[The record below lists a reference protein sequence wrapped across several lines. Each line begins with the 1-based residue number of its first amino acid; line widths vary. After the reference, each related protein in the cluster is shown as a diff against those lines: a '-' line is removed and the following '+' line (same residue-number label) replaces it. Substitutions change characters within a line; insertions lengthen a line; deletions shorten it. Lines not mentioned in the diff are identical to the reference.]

1 MISSEHRDRMHL
13 MAHLSAKCNSLNY
26 AISRLLVEGLPAD
39 AKRIPLSESFLEQ
52 DVADVLSIFELLS
65 EKGVISWP
73 EKNIINN
80 RKNKTIS
87 DLRISINNNIDQL
100 NINYAAT
107 SEAYQTKL
115 IA

>member
-1 MISSEHRDRMHL
+1 
-13 MAHLSAKCNSLNY
+13 
-26 AISRLLVEGLPAD
+26 LVEGLPAD
-39 AKRIPLSESFLEQ
+39 AERIPVSDSFLEQ

-87 DLRISINNNIDQL
+87 DLRISINNIDQL
-100 NINYAAT
+100 NINYADT
-107 SEAYQTKL
+107 SEAYQAKL

>member
-1 MISSEHRDRMHL
+1 
-13 MAHLSAKCNSLNY
+13 
-26 AISRLLVEGLPAD
+26 
-39 AKRIPLSESFLEQ
+39 
-52 DVADVLSIFELLS
+52 
-65 EKGVISWP
+65 VISWP

-87 DLRISINNNIDQL
+87 DLRISINNIDQL

>member
-1 MISSEHRDRMHL
+1 
-13 MAHLSAKCNSLNY
+13 
-26 AISRLLVEGLPAD
+26 
-39 AKRIPLSESFLEQ
+39 
-52 DVADVLSIFELLS
+52 
-65 EKGVISWP
+65 VISWP

-87 DLRISINNNIDQL
+87 DLRISINTNIDQL